1 MNSRVSWSV
10 DGIDPSVRE
19 RAEAAARRAG
29 MSLSDW
35 LNANIGDAPPD
46 FRNGHEPR
54 QAAYSQQH
62 RAVDDIHQRLDSITR
77 QIEQISRPRNEVPRG
92 NGNGH
97 APRGEPAV
105 ARQLNDAISRLD
117 ARLSQI
123 SNPQAARE
131 TQMQDRQRQA
141 EMVER
146 AAKEV
151 YRNSPP
157 LSPSNFDSAI
167 AEIAARQNELDEPR
181 RQMPPRHAPP
191 MAPQAPQAHYAPRQQ
206 FAPQP
211 QFAAQQHF
219 APPPPYAPQP
229 QFAPQQ
235 PYAPQ
240 QFAPPPPSPDF
251 SSLERHLVK
260 ITSQIEALQRPDHVE
275 QSIAAF
281 RSELAEIRHAITEA
295 MPRRA
300 IESIENEIRSLSR
313 RIDDTRS
320 SGIDSQALAGIER
333 ALAEIRE
340 VLFSLKP
347 AEQLAG
353 YDEAIRN
360 LHAKLDL
367 ILRANDDPSTVH
379 QLEGAIAALRSIVSN
394 VASND
399 ALARLSDDVHTLS
412 AKVDQLAHSA
422 GHGDALALLDQRIAA
437 LTSTIES
444 REQPRPVES
453 NNNEYLESVIRS
465 LSERIDR
472 MPVGNDNASAFAH
485 LEQRVSYLLERVE
498 AATEQRGSASNLGRV
513 EDALQDILRHLET
526 QHANLVTIADNASR
540 QSYAPPPPPQMDS
553 GLIDTV
559 KRELSDIRF
568 SQSETDRRTQDAL
581 ETVHS
586 TLGHVVDRLAMI
598 EGDLR
603 NVRAT
608 PVAPAPEPPP
618 PAPPAPAFVAPEP
631 EAPRFT
637 MPPMPRPEL
646 PNPVLAQSQYTAPAP
661 APQEH
666 FVAAP
671 REFGAAEAE
680 AAVPP
685 PVPALP
691 ATPRAIS
698 EILVPHASPRAA
710 IEPDLPPD
718 HPLEPGTR
726 PMPRST
732 PSERI
737 AASESALSEIPAA
750 GPKEPVSTSSFIA
763 AARRAAQAAA
773 ANAQN
778 DKRPAKSAMAAP
790 AEKAKEK
797 VKDKAKEKAAPGT
810 PGTEGSSITSKIRSL
825 LVGASVVV
833 IVLGTF
839 KMAMNLLDTGSVPPM
854 PALEEPAST
863 LSPADKSAGPAAA
876 PAPAPAAPSMTSPT
890 PLGRQ
895 SNNSSAPNMLDG
907 SQITIT
913 QGASAP
919 VAAPAPASDITG
931 SIPPA
936 PAPVPPKG
944 GRLGQVQVPPTE
956 QLPEGIGG
964 PVLRSAA
971 LKGDASAAY
980 EIGMRFAEG
989 KGIPVNLDEAAKWY
1003 DRAANAG
1010 VVPAIFRL
1018 GTFYEKGHSVKKDA
1032 DIARRYYMQAAER
1045 GNAKAMHNLAVL
1057 DADGSGKGANYKAA
1071 SQWFRKAADRG
1082 VADSQYNLGIL
1093 YARGIGVEQNLA
1105 ESFKWF
1111 SLAAA
1116 QGDADAGRKR
1126 DDIAK
1131 RLDPQSLAAAKL
1143 AIQTFT
1149 AEPQPDDAVNAAAP
1163 AGGWDNAA
1171 AQASAVKPAT
1181 KPAARPARRAAPV
1194 TASH

>member
-1 MNSRVSWSV
+1 MNSRASWSV

-35 LNANIGDAPPD
+35 LNANIGDASPD
-46 FRNGHEPR
+46 MRNRHEPR
-54 QAAYSQQH
+54 QAAHSQQH

-77 QIEQISRPRNEVPRG
+77 QIEHISKPRAEAPR
-92 NGNGH
+92 GNGH

-123 SNPQAARE
+123 TNPQATWQAER
-131 TQMQDRQRQA
+131 QDRQRQT

-146 AAKEV
+146 AAYQV
-151 YRNSPP
+151 YRSSPP

-167 AEIAARQNELDEPR
+167 AEIAARMNELDEPS
-181 RQMPPRHAPP
+181 RQMPPQHAPP
-191 MAPQAPQAHYAPRQQ
+191 TAPAPQM
-206 FAPQP
+206 
-211 QFAAQQHF
+211 
-219 APPPPYAPQP
+219 APPPP
-229 QFAPQQ
+229 
-235 PYAPQ
+235 
-240 QFAPPPPSPDF
+240 PPGPDF
-251 SSLERHLVK
+251 SSLERHLFK
-260 ITSQIEALQRPDHVE
+260 ITSQIEALQRPDHTE

-313 RIDDTRS
+313 RIDDSRQ
-320 SGIDSQALAGIER
+320 SGIDSQALSGIER

-379 QLEGAIAALRSIVSN
+379 QLESAIAALRSIAAN

-399 ALARLSDDVHTLS
+399 ALARLSDDVNMLS
-412 AKVDQLAHSA
+412 AKVDQLAHSS
-422 GHGDALALLDQRIAA
+422 GHSDALALLDQRIAA

-444 REQPRPVES
+444 REQQRPVES
-453 NNNEYLESVIRS
+453 NKNEYLESAIRS

-498 AATEQRGSASNLGRV
+498 AATDQRGSAGNLDRV

-526 QHANLVTIADNASR
+526 QHSNLAVIADNSSR
-540 QSYAPPPPPQMDS
+540 QSLAPPPPQMDP
-553 GLIDTV
+553 GLIDVV

-598 EGDLR
+598 DDDLR
-603 NVRAT
+603 NVRAA
-608 PVAPAPEPPP
+608 PVMQMPEPAPPP
-618 PAPPAPAFVAPEP
+618 PAPVFVAPEP
-631 EAPRFT
+631 EPEPEAPRMT
-637 MPPMPRPEL
+637 MPPMPMPEL
-646 PNPVLAQSQYTAPAP
+646 PNPAAAQSHFSAPE
-661 APQEH
+661 PQDH
-666 FVAAP
+666 FIAAP
-671 REFGAAEAE
+671 REFHAAEP
-680 AAVPP
+680 AASEPP
-685 PVPALP
+685 PIPAMP

-698 EILVPHASPRAA
+698 EILVPHTTPRAA

-726 PMPRST
+726 PTPRMAS

-750 GPKEPVSTSSFIA
+750 APKESVSTSSFIA

-778 DKRPAKSAMAAP
+778 DKRSAKAAAKAAS

-797 VKDKAKEKAAPGT
+797 AKDKPKPLPGT

-839 KMAMNLLDTGSVPPM
+839 KMAMNLLDTSSAPPM
-854 PALEEPAST
+854 PAMEEPASS
-863 LSPADKSAGPAAA
+863 LSPADKSAA
-876 PAPAPAAPSMTSPT
+876 PAMQPSAPGAPSMTSPM

-895 SNNSSAPNMLDG
+895 SNNSSAPNMLDS

-913 QGASAP
+913 QGANPPTVAP
-919 VAAPAPASDITG
+919 IGGNDITG
-931 SIPPA
+931 AIPPV
-936 PAPVPPKG
+936 PAKG
-944 GRLGQVQVPPTE
+944 GRVGQVQVPPTE
-956 QLPEGIGG
+956 QIPEGIGG
-964 PVLRSAA
+964 PVLRNAA

-980 EIGMRFAEG
+980 ELGMRFAEG
-989 KGIPVNLDEAAKWY
+989 KGVPVNLDEAAKWY

-1018 GTFYEKGHSVKKDA
+1018 GTFYEKGMAVKRDV
-1032 DIARRYYMQAAER
+1032 DIARRYYLMAAER
-1045 GNAKAMHNLAVL
+1045 GHAKAMHNLAVL
-1057 DADGSGKGANYKAA
+1057 DADGGGKGANYKSA
-1071 SQWFRKAADRG
+1071 STWFRKAADRG
-1082 VADSQYNLGIL
+1082 VADSQFNLGIL

-1131 RLDPQSLAAAKL
+1131 RLDVQSLAAARL

-1149 AEPQPDDAVNAAAP
+1149 PEPQPDDAVNVASP
-1163 AGGWDNAA
+1163 AGGWD
-1171 AQASAVKPAT
+1171 SAPAPATGKPGAKPAV
-1181 KPAARPARRAAPV
+1181 AAKRTAAV
-1194 TASH
+1194 Q